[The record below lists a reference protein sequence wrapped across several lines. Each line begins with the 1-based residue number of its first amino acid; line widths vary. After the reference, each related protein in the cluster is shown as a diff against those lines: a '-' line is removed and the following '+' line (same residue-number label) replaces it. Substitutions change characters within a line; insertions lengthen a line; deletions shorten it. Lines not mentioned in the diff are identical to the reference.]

1 MHYTFS
7 VSSYEDPA
15 LEGEVALAL
24 DARSSLSFRKRGA
37 GPTESR
43 APKQES
49 TAGRKRRK
57 LVAIGLFVL
66 GAGVL
71 LYVVSQPQR
80 PRLLQ
85 IAGFALI
92 GLGMIALPSGKAGE
106 AHATQKSRQK
116 AERLMAALRQN
127 SFTSGLCVA
136 FDDEKMTISTKS
148 RNVEVAYHEI
158 SSVIETRHMW
168 FVTYGQAGVV
178 LQKRDLTEGEPGVFL
193 KQLAQVSGCSAE
205 IVRWPEEEGQTT
217 DESSDA
223 QTTGE
228 AL

>member
-37 GPTESR
+37 GPSEAR

-49 TAGRKRRK
+49 PAGQKRRK
-57 LVAIGLFVL
+57 LAAIGLFVL
-66 GAGVL
+66 GVGVL
-71 LYVVSQPQR
+71 LYVVSLPQR
-80 PRLLQ
+80 PKLLQ
-85 IAGFALI
+85 IAGFVLI
-92 GLGMIALPSGKAGE
+92 GLGMIVLPSGKAGE
-106 AHATQKSRQK
+106 PHATQKSRQK

-127 SFTSGLCVA
+127 SFIGGLCVA

-158 SSVIETRHMW
+158 SSVIETRDMW

-178 LQKRDLTEGEPGVFL
+178 LQKRDLTEGEPNGFL
-193 KQLAQVSGCSAE
+193 KEIAQLSGCSTE
-205 IVRWPEEEGQTT
+205 IVRWPQEEEQTT
-217 DESSDA
+217 DGSSDA

-228 AL
+228 TL